1 MMQDFDFGKKVQKV
15 ITLMN
20 THTLQKAGW

>member
-20 THTLQKAGW
+20 THTLQKAG